1 MYTCLEIGTQDLSFE
16 KNLPYII
23 LTYLKKTIWLTEAIS
38 INKKKYFGILNRN
51 VLSAFHFKIK
61 FANMEINNKYI

>member
-1 MYTCLEIGTQDLSFE
+1 MYSCLEIGTQDLSFE

-23 LTYLKKTIWLTEAIS
+23 LTYLKKQYDLLRLLVLI
-38 INKKKYFGILNRN
+38 KKKYFGILNRN